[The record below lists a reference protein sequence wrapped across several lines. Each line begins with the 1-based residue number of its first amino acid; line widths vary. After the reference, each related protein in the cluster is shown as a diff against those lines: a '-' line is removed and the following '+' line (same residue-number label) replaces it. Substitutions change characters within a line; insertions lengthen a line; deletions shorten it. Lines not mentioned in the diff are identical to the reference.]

1 MWEIIKYNLRK
12 VLNKKL
18 YNSLA
23 STYGYSIRLFE
34 YIFRICPI
42 QDSIM
47 FISFNG
53 RGLECN
59 PKYIC
64 EELLRRD
71 SNFKIY
77 WALSGNERSSCKFS
91 KINFIKYRGI
101 MFYYH
106 IATTRLLISNT
117 RMHFCWPKRGEQLY
131 IQTWHS
137 GIGLKKCESD
147 VINHLSKVYVKHAMH
162 DASITDLM
170 ISNSTWESELYRRA
184 FWYKGEILEC
194 GLPREDIFAPD
205 SEEAK
210 ISKCKV
216 LEKYSLEEVQN
227 LHLLLYVPTFRVDGG
242 LKAYNIDYDRLVCAL
257 EKRWGGNWKIIL
269 RLHPNIQSKQTQ
281 ITYGS
286 KILNGSQYGEINDLI
301 IASDVVISDYSSCM
315 FDAMLAGK
323 KVFLYASDIS
333 EYENDRGM
341 LFRFEELPFSLSTNN
356 DELINNINT
365 FNEKIYMQSCQE
377 FKEKIGLFDLGNASK
392 AVVDWIEER
401 LE

>member
-1 MWEIIKYNLRK
+1 MRFFPESLYSGIVHIYGNFIKAFLMFLELFPLK
-12 VLNKKL
+12 NKIL
-18 YNSLA
+18 
-23 STYGYSIRLFE
+23 
-34 YIFRICPI
+34 
-42 QDSIM
+42 
-47 FISFNG
+47 FISYYG
-53 RGLECN
+53 KGLECN
-59 PKYIC
+59 PRYIC
-64 EELLRRD
+64 QELLRRGC
-71 SNFKIY
+71 NYELY
-77 WALSGNERSSCKFS
+77 WAISNKKSRKGKDDR
-91 KINFIKYRGI
+91 INFIRYKGLL
-101 MFYYH
+101 FYFH
-106 IATTRLLISNT
+106 LATSKMWISNV
-117 RMHFCWPKRGEQLY
+117 RLPYYWPKSREQLY

-227 LHLLLYVPTFRVDGG
+227 LHLLLYVPTFRVDGS
-242 LKAYNIDYDRLVCAL
+242 LKAYDIDYDRLVCAL
-257 EKRWGGNWKIIL
+257 EKRWGGNWRIIL
-269 RLHPNIQSKQTQ
+269 RLHPNIQNKQTQ

-323 KVFLYASDIS
+323 NVFLYASDIS

-365 FNEKIYMQSCQE
+365 FNEKIYIQSCQE

-401 LE
+401 LG